1 MSRAAAAATART
13 DQNATCFSPRTGGR
27 AATRALARALAA
39 QGDSDGALLE
49 LRGLLDENSGDDRTR
64 AELGRLLL
72 AEGRS
77 TDALKAYEEWIEV
90 VAPAGNPDSSTRGGR
105 SS

>member
-1 MSRAAAAATART
+1 
-13 DQNATCFSPRTGGR
+13 
-27 AATRALARALAA
+27 
-39 QGDSDGALLE
+39 LLE
-49 LRGLLDENSGDDRTR
+49 LRGLLDANARDDRTR

-72 AEGRS
+72 AEGRA

-90 VAPAGNPDSSTRGGR
+90 VTPAQDADLASPEDR